1 LWNSEVEERRIVN
14 GQPGTVLVYLD
25 VSGSMSNELP
35 RLIVPLRKFVERG
48 LATTWQFSTVV
59 EPLPLEDLRSG
70 QVTTTGGTAVKSVL
84 QHALKQP
91 NVSSVVLVSDGFV
104 EQTDAS
110 LIRKLRDRGITIESV
125 VCDGGSL
132 SPLDE
137 LGTVTRLVNQ

>member
-1 LWNSEVEERRIVN
+1 VEERRIVN

-59 EPLPLEDLRSG
+59 EPLPLEELRSG
-70 QVTTTGGTAVKSVL
+70 QVTTTGGTAVRSVL
-84 QHALKQP
+84 EHALKQP

-104 EQTDAS
+104 EETDAS
-110 LIRKLRDRGITIESV
+110 MIRKLRDRGITIESV
-125 VCDGGSL
+125 VSDGGSL

>member
-1 LWNSEVEERRIVN
+1 
-14 GQPGTVLVYLD
+14 
-25 VSGSMSNELP
+25 MSNELP
-35 RLIVPLRKFVERG
+35 KLIVPLRKFVERG

-84 QHALKQP
+84 EHALKQP

-104 EQTDAS
+104 EHTDAS

-125 VCDGGSL
+125 VSDGGSL